1 MGAIGI
7 VALVIVVLI
16 VSAIGFQ
23 NFLAAIGVA
32 IFFALFLRYLTDE
45 YYKFSEGLSGA
56 IVSLGIAGILSIFID
71 AGIWGFCWGFWIA
84 YIVILLLYGISLNR
98 SFAKAEEEAQPLLK
112 ELQYFLEDYAHFMQN
127 HDRRAEVY
135 WEEGI
140 IKIKLWTWDAEMERD
155 TYRRCEREHVDPT
168 AFFFGEYQPI
178 FERDYLFYVLLDE
191 GTPALGEGSFVY
203 ICPLAALG
211 RKRRYIFSVLSHRM
225 KEKYSGSF
233 QKYSEDS
240 FLIRFDKTK

>member
-56 IVSLGIAGILSIFID
+56 IVSLSIAGILSIFID
-71 AGIWGFCWGFWIA
+71 VGIWGFWIA

-112 ELQYFLEDYAHFMQN
+112 ELQYFLEDYAHFMPDY
-127 HDRRAEVY
+127 DRRAEVY
-135 WEEGI
+135 WEDRKI
-140 IKIKLWTWDAEMERD
+140 QIKLWTWDAEIKRD
-155 TYRRCEREHVDPT
+155 IYRECEREHVDPT

-178 FERDYLFYVLLDE
+178 SKRDYLFYVLLDE
-191 GTPALGEGSFVY
+191 GTPALGKGSFVC
-203 ICPLAALG
+203 ICPLASLG

-233 QKYSEDS
+233 SGNKDM
-240 FLIRFDKTK
+240 FTIRFDKTK